1 LPALHQNTQRIVST
15 LENDVNCTLKANT
28 EWLEGIVWRLNALH
42 AQVNLR
48 LSTVMRR
55 VRKITPK
62 PFETGQMAG
71 GGPTTVF
78 MRSGLIE
85 ARFITER
92 KGVVQKFDSRCLFD
106 VYVPLSLANSAI
118 LGGSVGRVM
127 PLAWAHP

>member
-62 PFETGQMAG
+62 QFETGQMAG
-71 GGPTTVF
+71 G
-78 MRSGLIE
+78 RADDRIY
-85 ARFITER
+85 ARR
-92 KGVVQKFDSRCLFD
+92 
-106 VYVPLSLANSAI
+106 
-118 LGGSVGRVM
+118 
-127 PLAWAHP
+127 AH